1 MISGS
6 ANLKTLLYNSTNIK
20 IGSGCYIEY
29 NMNTMLDGVSATNNI
44 ADSVYTSQ
52 ILKRVTIG
60 PLALTTPG
68 WPATRP
74 NPYKKLFPVDSII
87 KPFRPLK
94 SGIKYLILEKP
105 VVNGGP
111 TEIQKNTFSNYR
123 SVSYPESQ
131 PRIYYPGE
139 STYYKYWVTPQ
150 NTGVNIT
157 INYLTNAT
165 QYALSN
171 KIVLKF
177 ESTHSL
183 PATYTIKIIKSDNT
197 EQTIANALTTPSN
210 GLVELYYNGTSWS
223 ASTPSEP
230 QSFSNPVT
238 IKSITVTTPS
248 AGSEKIIG
256 VTEVSARWIKDISA
270 DVVSFEI
277 SKESSSSS
285 EDLLPVG
292 KITAN
297 SVNLNLA
304 KYNQSTMQYLSY
316 NRGIALNLS
325 LNYMDKNA
333 KITPFFKI
341 YHSDGLITEGENKYD
356 KIIQGHF
363 YINEFSISNHGEVS
377 LTALDSAKYLMEVVC
392 PDILCESYP
401 VTAIIRRLLD
411 SVGYTNYKFNL
422 SAGTDSSI
430 PLINYFWTDGSKTV
444 WEYLQE
450 LCRDIQMNAV
460 IDENDV
466 LQFYSRNYMY
476 SRTTK
481 DWSFYQEKE
490 VNVLP
495 NIVEFS
501 KKEMPSANQVKV
513 RWSTPTTSEYLQS
526 SDPLWQSSQSF
537 IIAGGLTESLNASG
551 NTNIAI
557 DLSGP
562 SVYNK
567 LISGFNFE
575 GYFLVDSE
583 IIEYDAMGYQ
593 YIPAETTNTT
603 VTDAINGTVL
613 NNGENPINI
622 WIESASDLS
631 KYTALSKPP
640 AGTTLQI
647 NIKPNGRYRI
657 KTRGAL
663 GTTAAAH
670 NYSGAPSSQYA
681 WTGVLVG

>member
-44 ADSVYTSQ
+44 ADSVYTEQ
-52 ILKRVTIG
+52 ILKRETIG
-60 PLALTTPG
+60 PLSLTSPG

-94 SGIKYLILEKP
+94 SGIKYFILEKP

-123 SVSYPESQ
+123 SVSYPETQ

-157 INYLTNAT
+157 INYLTNLT
-165 QYALSN
+165 QYALTN

-183 PATYTIKIIKSDNT
+183 PSTYTIKIVKSNNT
-197 EQTIANALTTPSN
+197 EETIANALTTPTN
-210 GLVELYYNGTSWS
+210 GLVELYYDGTSWS
-223 ASTPSEP
+223 TSE
-230 QSFSNPVT
+230 SNLFATPVT
-238 IKSITVTTPS
+238 IKSIIVTTPS
-248 AGSEKIIG
+248 AGTDKIIG
-256 VTEVSARWIKDISA
+256 VTEVSARWIKDIST
-270 DVVSFEI
+270 DLVSFEI

-292 KITAN
+292 KVTAN
-297 SVNLNLA
+297 SINLELN
-304 KYNQSTMQYLSY
+304 KYNQTRPDYVSY
-316 NRGIALNLS
+316 NRASS
-325 LNYMDKNA
+325 LDSSLTYMVKNA
-333 KITPFFKI
+333 KLIPFFKI
-341 YHSDGLITEGENKYD
+341 YHENGSITGGSEKYD
-356 KIIQGHF
+356 QINQGDF
-363 YINEFSISNHGEVS
+363 YINEFNISSQGEVS
-377 LTALDSAKYLMEVVC
+377 LTALDSAKYLMEVIC

-422 SAGTDSSI
+422 SSGTDSSI

-450 LCRDIQMNAV
+450 LCRDIQMNAIV
-460 IDENDV
+460 DENDV

-481 DWSFYQEKE
+481 DWNFYQEKE
-490 VNVLP
+490 GSALP
-495 NIVEFS
+495 NIIDFS
-501 KKEMPSANQVKV
+501 KKEMPSANQVKI

-526 SDPLWQSSQSF
+526 SDPLWQSSESF

-551 NTNIAI
+551 NSNIAI

-593 YIPAETTNTT
+593 YIPSETTNTT

-613 NNGENPINI
+613 NNGENPVNI

-640 AGTTLQI
+640 TGTTIQI
-647 NIKPNGRYRI
+647 KIKPNGRYRI

-670 NYSGAPSSQYA
+670 NYSGAPSSSYS

>member
-20 IGSGCYIEY
+20 ISSGCYIEY

-44 ADSVYTSQ
+44 ADTSYTSQ
-52 ILKRVTIG
+52 IVDIIG
-60 PLALTTPG
+60 QPV
-68 WPATRP
+68 WPSSRP

-87 KPFRPLK
+87 KPFRPVS
-94 SGIKYLILEKP
+94 SGIKYFILEKP

-111 TEIQKNTFSNYR
+111 TEIQNNTFSSYR
-123 SVSYPESQ
+123 SVSYPETQ

-165 QYALSN
+165 QYALTN

-183 PATYTIKIIKSDNT
+183 PSTYTVKIVKSNNT
-197 EQTIANALTTPSN
+197 EQTIANALTTPVD

-223 ASTPSEP
+223 TSQLDLFATPIS
-230 QSFSNPVT
+230 
-238 IKSITVTTPS
+238 IKSIIVTTPS
-248 AGSEKIIG
+248 AGSNKIIG
-256 VTEVSARWIKDISA
+256 VTEVSARWIKDISG
-270 DVVSFEI
+270 DVISFEI

-297 SVNLNLA
+297 SINLDLVR
-304 KYNQSTMQYLSY
+304 YNQSNLEYVSY
-316 NRGIALNLS
+316 NRSIALDSS
-325 LNYMDKNA
+325 LNYMVKNA
-333 KITPFFKI
+333 KIIPFFKL
-341 YHSDGLITEGENKYD
+341 YHEDGAITEGSEKYD
-356 KIIQGHF
+356 QINQGDF
-363 YINEFSISNHGEVS
+363 YINEFSISNYGEVS

-422 SAGTDSSI
+422 LPGTDSSI

-450 LCRDIQMNAV
+450 LCRDIQMNAIV
-460 IDENDV
+460 DENDI

-476 SRTTK
+476 SRTAK
-481 DWSFYQEKE
+481 DWNFYKEKE
-490 VNVLP
+490 GSTLP
-495 NIVEFS
+495 NIIEFS
-501 KKEMPSANQVKV
+501 KKEIPSANQVKV

-575 GYFLVDSE
+575 GYF
-583 IIEYDAMGYQ
+583 
-593 YIPAETTNTT
+593 
-603 VTDAINGTVL
+603 
-613 NNGENPINI
+613 
-622 WIESASDLS
+622 
-631 KYTALSKPP
+631 
-640 AGTTLQI
+640 
-647 NIKPNGRYRI
+647 
-657 KTRGAL
+657 
-663 GTTAAAH
+663 
-670 NYSGAPSSQYA
+670 
-681 WTGVLVG
+681 

>member
-20 IGSGCYIEY
+20 IGSGCSIEY

-44 ADSVYTSQ
+44 ADSVYTEQ
-52 ILKRVTIG
+52 ILKRETIG
-60 PLALTTPG
+60 PLSLTSPG

-94 SGIKYLILEKP
+94 SGIKYFILEKP

-123 SVSYPESQ
+123 SVSYPETQ

-157 INYLTNAT
+157 INYLTNLT
-165 QYALSN
+165 QYALTN

-183 PATYTIKIIKSDNT
+183 PSTYTIKIVKSNNT
-197 EQTIANALTTPSN
+197 EETIANALTTPTN
-210 GLVELYYNGTSWS
+210 GLVELYYDGTSWS
-223 ASTPSEP
+223 TSE
-230 QSFSNPVT
+230 SNLFATPVT
-238 IKSITVTTPS
+238 IKSIIVTTPS
-248 AGSEKIIG
+248 AGTDKIIG
-256 VTEVSARWIKDISA
+256 VTEVSARWIKDIST
-270 DVVSFEI
+270 DLVSFEI

-292 KITAN
+292 KVTAN
-297 SVNLNLA
+297 SINLELN
-304 KYNQSTMQYLSY
+304 KYNQTRPDYVSY
-316 NRGIALNLS
+316 NRASS
-325 LNYMDKNA
+325 LDSSLTYMVKNA
-333 KITPFFKI
+333 KLIPFFKI
-341 YHSDGLITEGENKYD
+341 YHENGSITGGSEKYD
-356 KIIQGHF
+356 QINQGDF
-363 YINEFSISNHGEVS
+363 YINEFNISSQGEVS
-377 LTALDSAKYLMEVVC
+377 LTALDSAKYLMEVIC

-422 SAGTDSSI
+422 SSGTDSSI

-450 LCRDIQMNAV
+450 LCRDIQMNAIV
-460 IDENDV
+460 DENDV

-481 DWSFYQEKE
+481 DWNFYQEKE
-490 VNVLP
+490 GSALP
-495 NIVEFS
+495 NIIDFS
-501 KKEMPSANQVKV
+501 KKEMPSANQVKI

-526 SDPLWQSSQSF
+526 SDPLWQSSESF

-551 NTNIAI
+551 NSNIAI

-593 YIPAETTNTT
+593 YIPSETTNTT

-613 NNGENPINI
+613 NNGENPVNI

-640 AGTTLQI
+640 TGTTIQI
-647 NIKPNGRYRI
+647 KIKPNGRYRI

-670 NYSGAPSSQYA
+670 NYSGAPSSSYS

>member
-1 MISGS
+1 MIAGS

-52 ILKRVTIG
+52 ILRRVTSG
-60 PLALTTPG
+60 PTTITEPG
-68 WPATRP
+68 WPSTRP

-87 KPFRPLK
+87 KPFRPVN
-94 SGIKYLILEKP
+94 SGIKYFILEKP
-105 VVNGGP
+105 VSSGGP

-157 INYLTNAT
+157 INYLTNLT
-165 QYALSN
+165 QYALTN

-177 ESTHSL
+177 ESTHSI
-183 PATYTIKIIKSDNT
+183 PSTYTIKIVKSNNT
-197 EQTIANALTTPSN
+197 EETIANALTTPTN

-223 ASTPSEP
+223 TVE
-230 QSFSNPVT
+230 SNLFATPVT
-238 IKSITVTTPS
+238 IKSIIVTTPS
-248 AGSEKIIG
+248 AGTDRIIG
-256 VTEVSARWIKDISA
+256 VTEVSARWIKDIST

-292 KITAN
+292 KVTAN
-297 SVNLNLA
+297 SINLELNR
-304 KYNQSTMQYLSY
+304 YNTSTLEYVSY
-316 NRGIALNLS
+316 SRTSS
-325 LNYMDKNA
+325 LNPSLTYMVKNA
-333 KITPFFKI
+333 KLIPFFKI
-341 YHSDGLITEGENKYD
+341 YHENGSVVDGLEKYD
-356 KIIQGHF
+356 QINQGDF
-363 YINEFSISNHGEVS
+363 YINEFNISSQGEVS
-377 LTALDSAKYLMEVVC
+377 LTALDSAKYLMEVIC

-422 SAGTDSSI
+422 SSGTDSSI

-450 LCRDIQMNAV
+450 LCRDIQMNAIV
-460 IDENDV
+460 DENDV

-481 DWSFYQEKE
+481 DWNFYQEKE
-490 VNVLP
+490 GSALP
-495 NIVEFS
+495 NIIDFS
-501 KKEMPSANQVKV
+501 KKEMPSANQVKI

-526 SDPLWQSSQSF
+526 SDPLWQSSESF

-551 NTNIAI
+551 NSNIAI

-593 YIPAETTNTT
+593 YIPSETTNTT

-613 NNGENPINI
+613 NNGTNPVNI

-640 AGTTLQI
+640 TGTTIQI
-647 NIKPNGRYRI
+647 KIKPNGRYRI

-670 NYSGAPSSQYA
+670 NYSGAPSSSYS

>member
-1 MISGS
+1 MINASD
-6 ANLKTLLYNSTNIK
+6 NLKDILYQGVDIK
-20 IGSGCYIEY
+20 IASGCYIEY

-52 ILKRVTIG
+52 ILKRITIG
-60 PLALTTPG
+60 PLSLTSPG

-87 KPFRPLK
+87 KPFRPIN

-111 TEIQKNTFSNYR
+111 TEIQKNTFSSYR
-123 SVSYPESQ
+123 SVAYPEAQ

-139 STYYKYWVTPQ
+139 NTYYKYWVTPQ

-157 INYLTNAT
+157 INYLTNLT
-165 QYALSN
+165 QYALTN

-183 PATYTIKIIKSDNT
+183 PSTYTIKIVKSNNT
-197 EQTIANALTTPSN
+197 EETIANALVTPVN
-210 GLVELYYNGTSWS
+210 GLVEMYYNGTSWS
-223 ASTPSEP
+223 SSAPTEP
-230 QSFSNPVT
+230 QVFASPIA

-248 AGSEKIIG
+248 AGADRIIG
-256 VTEVSARWIKDISA
+256 VTEVSARWIKDISS
-270 DVVSFEI
+270 DIVNFEI

-297 SVNLNLA
+297 SLSLNLT
-304 KYNQSTMQYLSY
+304 KYDQSTIQYVSY
-316 NRGIALNLS
+316 NRSIALNSS
-325 LNYMDKNA
+325 LTYMVKNA
-333 KITPFFKI
+333 KVIPFFKI
-341 YHSDGLITEGENKYD
+341 FHENGLITEGLNQYD
-356 KIIQGHF
+356 KFIQGSF
-363 YINEFSISNHGEVS
+363 YINSWDISTHGEVS
-377 LTALDSAKYLMEVVC
+377 LNALDSAKYLMEVVC

-401 VTAIIRRLLD
+401 VTAILRRLLD

-422 SAGTDSSI
+422 SPGTDSSV
-430 PLINYFWTDGSKTV
+430 PLINYFWTDGTKTV
-444 WEYLQE
+444 WEYIQE

-460 IDENDV
+460 IDENDI
-466 LQFYSRNYMY
+466 LQFYSRNYIY
-476 SRTTK
+476 STSRATN
-481 DWSFYQEKE
+481 WNFYQEK
-490 VNVLP
+490 NGDSLS
-495 NIVEFS
+495 NIVDFS
-501 KKEMPSANQVKV
+501 QKEIPSANQVKV

-526 SDPLWQSSQSF
+526 ADPLWESNQTF
-537 IIAGGLTESLNASG
+537 LVAGGLMEPLNASG
-551 NTNIAI
+551 NTNIAL
-557 DLSGP
+557 DLSGT
-562 SVYNK
+562 SRYSR
-567 LISGFNFE
+567 IQSAFNFE

-593 YIPAETTNTT
+593 YIPAETTNTL
-603 VTDAINGTVL
+603 VTDEINGTVL
-613 NNGENPINI
+613 NNGVNPINI
-622 WIESASDLS
+622 WIESAADLS

-640 AGTTLQI
+640 IGTTLQI

-663 GTTAAAH
+663 GTTATGH
-670 NYSGAPSSQYA
+670 NASGVPTSQYY
-681 WTGVLVG
+681 WTGHLV

>member
-1 MISGS
+1 MIAGS

-29 NMNTMLDGVSATNNI
+29 NMNTMLDGVSASNNI
-44 ADSVYTSQ
+44 ADTSYTSQ
-52 ILKRVTIG
+52 IVDAIG
-60 PLALTTPG
+60 QSA
-68 WPATRP
+68 WPSSRP

-87 KPFRPLK
+87 KPFRPVA
-94 SGIKYLILEKP
+94 SGIKYFILEKP
-105 VVNGGP
+105 VANGGP

-123 SVSYPESQ
+123 SVSYPENQ

-139 STYYKYWVTPQ
+139 STYYKYWVTPKD
-150 NTGVNIT
+150 TGVNIT
-157 INYLTNAT
+157 INYLTNLT
-165 QYALSN
+165 QYALTN

-183 PATYTIKIIKSDNT
+183 PSTYTIKIVKSNNT
-197 EQTIANALTTPSN
+197 EETIANALTTPTN

-223 ASTPSEP
+223 TVE
-230 QSFSNPVT
+230 SNLFATPVT
-238 IKSITVTTPS
+238 IKSIIVTTPS
-248 AGSEKIIG
+248 AGSNRIIG
-256 VTEVSARWIKDISA
+256 VTEVSARWIKDIST

-292 KITAN
+292 KVTAN
-297 SVNLNLA
+297 SINLELN
-304 KYNQSTMQYLSY
+304 KYNQTRLDYVSY
-316 NRGIALNLS
+316 NRASS
-325 LNYMDKNA
+325 LDSSLTYMVKNA
-333 KITPFFKI
+333 KLIPFFKI
-341 YHSDGLITEGENKYD
+341 YHENGSITGGSEKYD
-356 KIIQGHF
+356 QINQGDF
-363 YINEFSISNHGEVS
+363 YINEFNISSQGEVS
-377 LTALDSAKYLMEVVC
+377 LTALDSAKYLMEVIC

-422 SAGTDSSI
+422 STGADSSV

-444 WEYLQE
+444 WEYIQE
-450 LCRDIQMNAV
+450 LCRDIQMNAIV
-460 IDENDV
+460 DENDV

-481 DWSFYQEKE
+481 DWNFYQEKE
-490 VNVLP
+490 GSALP
-495 NIVEFS
+495 NIIDFY
-501 KKEMPSANQVKV
+501 KKEMPSANQVKI

-526 SDPLWQSSQSF
+526 SDPLWQSSESF

-551 NTNIAI
+551 NSNIAI

-593 YIPAETTNTT
+593 YIPSETTNTT

-613 NNGENPINI
+613 NNGTNPVNI
-622 WIESASDLS
+622 WVESASDLS

-640 AGTTLQI
+640 TGTTIQI

-670 NYSGAPSSQYA
+670 NYSGAPSSSYS

>member
-1 MISGS
+1 MIAGS

-52 ILKRVTIG
+52 ILRRVTSG
-60 PLALTTPG
+60 PTTITEPG
-68 WPATRP
+68 WPSTRP

-87 KPFRPLK
+87 KPFRPVN
-94 SGIKYLILEKP
+94 SGIKYFILEKP
-105 VVNGGP
+105 VSSGGP

-157 INYLTNAT
+157 INYLTNLT
-165 QYALSN
+165 QYALTN

-177 ESTHSL
+177 ESTHSI
-183 PATYTIKIIKSDNT
+183 PSTYTIKIVKSNNT
-197 EQTIANALTTPSN
+197 EETIANALTTPTN

-223 ASTPSEP
+223 TSE
-230 QSFSNPVT
+230 SVLFATPVT
-238 IKSITVTTPS
+238 IKSIIVTTPS
-248 AGSEKIIG
+248 AGSNRIIG
-256 VTEVSARWIKDISA
+256 VTEVSARWIKDIST

-292 KITAN
+292 KVTAN
-297 SVNLNLA
+297 SINLELN
-304 KYNQSTMQYLSY
+304 KYNQTRLDYVSY
-316 NRGIALNLS
+316 NRASS
-325 LNYMDKNA
+325 LDSSLTYMVKNA
-333 KITPFFKI
+333 KLIPFFKI
-341 YHSDGLITEGENKYD
+341 YHENGSITGGSEKYD
-356 KIIQGHF
+356 QINQGDF
-363 YINEFSISNHGEVS
+363 YINEFNISSQGEVS
-377 LTALDSAKYLMEVVC
+377 LTALDSAKYLMEVIC

-422 SAGTDSSI
+422 SAGADSSV

-444 WEYLQE
+444 WEYIQE
-450 LCRDIQMNAV
+450 LCRDIQMNAIV
-460 IDENDV
+460 DENDV

-481 DWSFYQEKE
+481 DWNFYQEKE
-490 VNVLP
+490 GSALP
-495 NIVEFS
+495 NIIDFS
-501 KKEMPSANQVKV
+501 KKEMPSANQVKI

-526 SDPLWQSSQSF
+526 SDPLWQSSESF

-551 NTNIAI
+551 NSNIAI

-593 YIPAETTNTT
+593 YIPSETTNTT

-613 NNGENPINI
+613 NNGTNPVNI

-640 AGTTLQI
+640 TGTTIQI

-670 NYSGAPSSQYA
+670 NYSGAPSSSYS

>member
-1 MISGS
+1 MIAGS

-29 NMNTMLDGVSATNNI
+29 NMNTMLDGVSASNNI
-44 ADSVYTSQ
+44 ADTSYTSQ
-52 ILKRVTIG
+52 IVDAIG
-60 PLALTTPG
+60 QST
-68 WPATRP
+68 WPSSRP

-87 KPFRPLK
+87 KPFRPVA
-94 SGIKYLILEKP
+94 SGIKYFILEKP
-105 VVNGGP
+105 VANGGP

-123 SVSYPESQ
+123 SVSYPENQ

-139 STYYKYWVTPQ
+139 STYYKYWVTPKD
-150 NTGVNIT
+150 TGANIT
-157 INYLTNAT
+157 INYLTNLT
-165 QYALSN
+165 QYAITN

-183 PATYTIKIIKSDNT
+183 PSTYTIKIVKSNNT
-197 EQTIANALTTPSN
+197 EETVANALTTPAN
-210 GLVELYYNGTSWS
+210 GLVELYYNGSLWS
-223 ASTPSEP
+223 AVAPSEP
-230 QSFSNPVT
+230 QSFADPIT

-248 AGSEKIIG
+248 AGSGKIIG
-256 VTEVSARWIKDISA
+256 VTEVSARWIKDISP

-285 EDLLPVG
+285 EELLPVG

-297 SVNLNLA
+297 SINLNLA
-304 KYNQSTMQYLSY
+304 KYDQSTLQYIPY
-316 NRGIALNLS
+316 NRSIAINSS
-325 LNYMDKNA
+325 LVYMDKNT
-333 KITPFFKI
+333 KIIPFFKI
-341 YHSDGLITEGENKYD
+341 YHSNGLITEGEDKYD
-356 KIIQGHF
+356 KIIQGQF
-363 YINEFSISNHGEVS
+363 YINEFSISNQGEVS
-377 LTALDSAKYLMEVVC
+377 LTALDSAKYLMEVIC

-422 SAGTDSSI
+422 SAGSDSSV

-450 LCRDIQMNAV
+450 LCRDTQMNAI
-460 IDENDV
+460 IDENNV

-481 DWSFYQEKE
+481 DWNFYQEA
-490 VNVLP
+490 VGSYLP
-495 NIVEFS
+495 NIIDFS
-501 KKEMPSANQVKV
+501 KKEMPSANQVKI

-526 SDPLWQSSQSF
+526 SDPLWQSSESF
-537 IIAGGLTESLNASG
+537 IIAGGLTESLAVSG
-551 NTNIAI
+551 NSNIAI

-593 YIPAETTNTT
+593 YIPSETTNTT

-613 NNGENPINI
+613 NNGTNPINI
-622 WIESASDLS
+622 WIQSASDLS

-640 AGTTLQI
+640 IGTTLQI

-663 GTTAAAH
+663 GTTASTH
-670 NYSGAPSSQYA
+670 NYSGAPSSNYS
-681 WTGVLVG
+681 WTGLLIG

>member
-44 ADSVYTSQ
+44 SDTTYTSQ
-52 ILKRVTIG
+52 ITDAIG
-60 PLALTTPG
+60 QLV
-68 WPATRP
+68 WPSSRP

-94 SGIKYLILEKP
+94 SGIKYFILERP

-123 SVSYPESQ
+123 SVSYPEAQ

-197 EQTIANALTTPSN
+197 EQTIANALTTPVD

-223 ASTPSEP
+223 TVQSDLFATPIS
-230 QSFSNPVT
+230 

-248 AGSEKIIG
+248 AGAKRIIG
-256 VTEVSARWIKDISA
+256 VTEVSARWIKDISG
-270 DVVSFEI
+270 DVISFEI

-297 SVNLNLA
+297 SINLNLA
-304 KYNQSTMQYLSY
+304 RYNKNSLEYVSY
-316 NRGIALNLS
+316 NRASILNSS
-325 LNYMDKNA
+325 LTYMVKNA
-333 KITPFFKI
+333 KITTFFKV
-341 YHSDGLITEGENKYD
+341 YHANGLITEGSEKYD
-356 KIIQGHF
+356 QINQGDF
-363 YINEFSISNHGEVS
+363 YINEFNISNHGEVS

-401 VTAIIRRLLD
+401 ATAIIRRLLD

-422 SAGTDSSI
+422 SAGADSSI

-450 LCRDIQMNAV
+450 LCRDIQMNAIV
-460 IDENDV
+460 DEDDV

-481 DWSFYQEKE
+481 DWNFYQEKE

-501 KKEMPSANQVKV
+501 KKEIPSANQVKV

-526 SDPLWQSSQSF
+526 SDALWQSSQSF

-583 IIEYDAMGYQ
+583 IIEYNAMGYQ

-613 NNGENPINI
+613 NNGTNPINI

-640 AGTTLQI
+640 VGTTLQI

-663 GTTAAAH
+663 GTTAATH

>member
-44 ADSVYTSQ
+44 SDTTYTSQ
-52 ILKRVTIG
+52 ITDAIG
-60 PLALTTPG
+60 QLV
-68 WPATRP
+68 WPSSRP

-94 SGIKYLILEKP
+94 SGIKYFILERP

-123 SVSYPESQ
+123 SVSYPEAQ

-197 EQTIANALTTPSN
+197 EQTIANALTTPVD
-210 GLVELYYNGTSWS
+210 GLVKLYYNGTSWS
-223 ASTPSEP
+223 TVQSDLFATPIS
-230 QSFSNPVT
+230 

-248 AGSEKIIG
+248 AGAKRIIG
-256 VTEVSARWIKDISA
+256 VTEVSARWIKDISG
-270 DVVSFEI
+270 DVISFEI

-297 SVNLNLA
+297 SINLELA
-304 KYNQSTMQYLSY
+304 KYNKNLLEYVSY
-316 NRGIALNLS
+316 NRSAS
-325 LNYMDKNA
+325 LNSSLTYMVKNA
-333 KITPFFKI
+333 KITTFFKV
-341 YHSDGLITEGENKYD
+341 YHEDGLITEGSEKYD
-356 KIIQGHF
+356 QINQGDF
-363 YINEFSISNHGEVS
+363 YINEFNISNHGEVS

-422 SAGTDSSI
+422 LSGADSSI

-450 LCRDIQMNAV
+450 LCRDIQMNAIV
-460 IDENDV
+460 DEDDV

-481 DWSFYQEKE
+481 DWNFYQEKE

-495 NIVEFS
+495 NIIEFS

-537 IIAGGLTESLNASG
+537 IIAGGLTESLGVSG

-613 NNGENPINI
+613 NNGTNPINI

-640 AGTTLQI
+640 VGTTLQI

-681 WTGVLVG
+681 WTGVLLK

>member
-20 IGSGCYIEY
+20 ISSGCYIEY

-68 WPATRP
+68 WTATRP

-105 VVNGGP
+105 VINGGP
-111 TEIQKNTFSNYR
+111 SEIQKNTFSNYR
-123 SVSYPESQ
+123 SVSYPEAQ

-157 INYLTNAT
+157 INYLTNST

-183 PATYTIKIIKSDNT
+183 PATYTIKIVKSDNT
-197 EQTIANALTTPSN
+197 EQTIANALTTPVD

-223 ASTPSEP
+223 TAQSDLFATPIS
-230 QSFSNPVT
+230 

-256 VTEVSARWIKDISA
+256 VTEVSARWIKDIST

-297 SVNLNLA
+297 SINLELA
-304 KYNQSTMQYLSY
+304 KYNKNLLEYVSY
-316 NRGIALNLS
+316 NRSAS
-325 LNYMDKNA
+325 LNSSLTYMVKNA
-333 KITPFFKI
+333 KITTFFKV
-341 YHSDGLITEGENKYD
+341 YHENGLITEGSEKYD
-356 KIIQGHF
+356 QINQGDF
-363 YINEFSISNHGEVS
+363 YINEFNISNHGEVS

-401 VTAIIRRLLD
+401 ATAIIRRLLD

-422 SAGTDSSI
+422 SAGTDSSV

-450 LCRDIQMNAV
+450 LCRDIQMNAIV
-460 IDENDV
+460 DEDDV

-481 DWSFYQEKE
+481 DWNFYQEKE

-501 KKEMPSANQVKV
+501 KKEMPSANQVKI

-583 IIEYDAMGYQ
+583 IIEYNAMGYQ

-613 NNGENPINI
+613 NDGKNPINI

-640 AGTTLQI
+640 DGTTLQI

-663 GTTAAAH
+663 GTTAATH
-670 NYSGAPSSQYA
+670 NYSGAPSSDYP
-681 WTGVLVG
+681 WTGVLIG

>member
-1 MISGS
+1 MIAGS

-29 NMNTMLDGVSATNNI
+29 NMNTMLDGVSASNNI
-44 ADSVYTSQ
+44 ADTSYTSQ
-52 ILKRVTIG
+52 IVDAIG
-60 PLALTTPG
+60 QST
-68 WPATRP
+68 WPSSRP

-87 KPFRPLK
+87 KPFRPTV
-94 SGIKYLILEKP
+94 SGIKYFILEKP
-105 VVNGGP
+105 VANGGP

-123 SVSYPESQ
+123 SVSYPENQ

-139 STYYKYWVTPQ
+139 STYYKYWVTPKD
-150 NTGVNIT
+150 TGVNIT
-157 INYLTNAT
+157 INYLTNLT
-165 QYALSN
+165 QYALTN

-183 PATYTIKIIKSDNT
+183 PSTYTIKIVKSNNT
-197 EQTIANALTTPSN
+197 EEAIANALTTPTN

-223 ASTPSEP
+223 TSE
-230 QSFSNPVT
+230 SDLFATPVT
-238 IKSITVTTPS
+238 IKSIIVTTPS
-248 AGSEKIIG
+248 AGSNRIIG
-256 VTEVSARWIKDISA
+256 VTEVSARWIKDIST

-292 KITAN
+292 KVTAN
-297 SVNLNLA
+297 SINLELN
-304 KYNQSTMQYLSY
+304 KYNQTRLDYVSY
-316 NRGIALNLS
+316 NRASS
-325 LNYMDKNA
+325 LDSSLTYMVKNA
-333 KITPFFKI
+333 KLIPFFKI
-341 YHSDGLITEGENKYD
+341 YHENGSITEGLEKYD
-356 KIIQGHF
+356 QINQGDF
-363 YINEFSISNHGEVS
+363 YINEFNISSQGEVS
-377 LTALDSAKYLMEVVC
+377 LTALDSAKYLMEVIC

-422 SAGTDSSI
+422 SAGADSSV

-444 WEYLQE
+444 WEYIQE
-450 LCRDIQMNAV
+450 LCRDIQMNAIV
-460 IDENDV
+460 DENDV

-481 DWSFYQEKE
+481 DWNFYQEKE
-490 VNVLP
+490 GSALP
-495 NIVEFS
+495 NIIDFY
-501 KKEMPSANQVKV
+501 KKEMPSANQVKI

-526 SDPLWQSSQSF
+526 SDPLWQSSESF
-537 IIAGGLTESLNASG
+537 IIAGGLTESLGVSG
-551 NTNIAI
+551 NSNIAI

-567 LISGFNFE
+567 LISGFNFD

-593 YIPAETTNTT
+593 YIPAQTTNTT

-613 NNGENPINI
+613 NNGTNPVNI

-640 AGTTLQI
+640 TGTTLQI

>member
-1 MISGS
+1 MIAGS

-44 ADSVYTSQ
+44 ADTSYTSQ
-52 ILKRVTIG
+52 IVDAIG
-60 PLALTTPG
+60 QST
-68 WPATRP
+68 WPSSRP

-87 KPFRPLK
+87 KPFRPTV
-94 SGIKYLILEKP
+94 SGIKYFILEKP
-105 VVNGGP
+105 VANGGP

-123 SVSYPESQ
+123 SVSYPENQ

-139 STYYKYWVTPQ
+139 STYYKYWVTPKD
-150 NTGVNIT
+150 TGVNIT
-157 INYLTNAT
+157 INYLTNLT
-165 QYALSN
+165 QYALTN

-183 PATYTIKIIKSDNT
+183 PSTYTIKIVKSNNT
-197 EQTIANALTTPSN
+197 EETIANALTTPTN

-223 ASTPSEP
+223 TVE
-230 QSFSNPVT
+230 SNLFATPVT
-238 IKSITVTTPS
+238 IKSIIVTTPS
-248 AGSEKIIG
+248 AGSNRIIG
-256 VTEVSARWIKDISA
+256 VTEVSARWIKDIST
-270 DVVSFEI
+270 DLVSFEI

-292 KITAN
+292 KVTAN
-297 SVNLNLA
+297 SINLELNR
-304 KYNQSTMQYLSY
+304 YNTNTLQYVSY
-316 NRGIALNLS
+316 SRTSS
-325 LNYMDKNA
+325 LNSSFIYMVKNA
-333 KITPFFKI
+333 KLIPFFKI
-341 YHSDGLITEGENKYD
+341 YHENGLVVDGSEKYD
-356 KIIQGHF
+356 QINQGDF
-363 YINEFSISNHGEVS
+363 YINEFNISNQGEVS
-377 LTALDSAKYLMEVVC
+377 LTALDSAKYLMEVIC

-422 SAGTDSSI
+422 STGADSSV
-430 PLINYFWTDGSKTV
+430 PLINYFWTDGSRTV

-450 LCRDIQMNAV
+450 LCRDIQMNAIV
-460 IDENDV
+460 DENDV

-481 DWSFYQEKE
+481 DWNFYQEKE
-490 VNVLP
+490 GSALP
-495 NIVEFS
+495 NIIDFS
-501 KKEMPSANQVKV
+501 KKEMPSANQVKI

-526 SDPLWQSSQSF
+526 SDPLWQSSESF

-551 NTNIAI
+551 NSNIAI

-567 LISGFNFE
+567 LISGFNFD

-593 YIPAETTNTT
+593 YVPSETTNTT

-613 NNGENPINI
+613 NNGTNPVNI

-640 AGTTLQI
+640 TGTTIQI

>member
-1 MISGS
+1 MIAGS

-20 IGSGCYIEY
+20 INSGCYIEY
-29 NMNTMLDGVSATNNI
+29 NMNTMLDGVSASNNI
-44 ADSVYTSQ
+44 SDSVYTSQ

-60 PLALTTPG
+60 PSSLTEPG
-68 WPATRP
+68 WTANRP

-87 KPFRPLK
+87 KPFRPVN
-94 SGIKYLILEKP
+94 SGIKYFILEKP
-105 VVNGGP
+105 VINGGP

-139 STYYKYWVTPQ
+139 SAYYKYWVTPQ

-157 INYLTNAT
+157 INYLTNIT
-165 QYALSN
+165 QYALTN

-183 PATYTIKIIKSDNT
+183 PSTYTVKIVKSNNT
-197 EQTIANALTTPSN
+197 EETIATALTTPAN
-210 GLVELYYNGTSWS
+210 GLVELYYNTGTWS
-223 ASTPSEP
+223 ATVPSEP
-230 QSFSNPVT
+230 QYFADPIA

-248 AGSEKIIG
+248 AGSGKIIG
-256 VTEVSARWIKDISA
+256 VTEVSARWIKDISS

-285 EDLLPVG
+285 EELLPVG

-297 SVNLNLA
+297 SINLNLA
-304 KYNQSTMQYLSY
+304 KYDQGTLQYIPY
-316 NRGIALNLS
+316 NRSVALNSS
-325 LNYMDKNA
+325 LIYMDKNA
-333 KITPFFKI
+333 KIIPFFKI
-341 YHSDGLITEGENKYD
+341 YHSNGLITEGQDKYD
-356 KIIQGHF
+356 KVIQGQF
-363 YINEFSISNHGEVS
+363 YINEFNISNYGEVS
-377 LTALDSAKYLMEVVC
+377 LTALDSAKYLMEVIC

-422 SAGTDSSI
+422 SAGSDSSV

-450 LCRDIQMNAV
+450 LCRDIQMNAI
-460 IDENDV
+460 IDENNV

-481 DWSFYQEKE
+481 EWNFYQEAAGSA
-490 VNVLP
+490 LP
-495 NIVEFS
+495 NIIDFS
-501 KKEMPSANQVKV
+501 KKEIPSANQVKV

-526 SDPLWQSSQSF
+526 SDSLWQSSESF

-551 NTNIAI
+551 NSNIAI

-593 YIPAETTNTT
+593 YIPSETTNTT

-613 NNGENPINI
+613 NNGTNPVNI
-622 WIESASDLS
+622 WIQSESDLS

-640 AGTTLQI
+640 IGTTLQI

-670 NYSGAPSSQYA
+670 NYSGAPSSSYS
-681 WTGVLVG
+681 WTGVLIG

>member
-1 MISGS
+1 MIAGS

-29 NMNTMLDGVSATNNI
+29 NMNTMLDGVSASNNI
-44 ADSVYTSQ
+44 ADTSYTSQ
-52 ILKRVTIG
+52 IVDAIG
-60 PLALTTPG
+60 QSA
-68 WPATRP
+68 WPSSRP

-87 KPFRPLK
+87 KPFRPVA
-94 SGIKYLILEKP
+94 SGIKYFILEKP
-105 VVNGGP
+105 VANGGP

-123 SVSYPESQ
+123 SVAYPENQ

-139 STYYKYWVTPQ
+139 STYYKYWVTPKD
-150 NTGVNIT
+150 TGVNIT
-157 INYLTNAT
+157 INYLTNLT
-165 QYALSN
+165 QYALTN

-183 PATYTIKIIKSDNT
+183 PSTYTIKIVKSNNT
-197 EQTIANALTTPSN
+197 EETIANALTTPTN

-223 ASTPSEP
+223 TSE
-230 QSFSNPVT
+230 SVLFATPVT
-238 IKSITVTTPS
+238 IKSIIVTTPS
-248 AGSEKIIG
+248 AGSNRIIG
-256 VTEVSARWIKDISA
+256 VTEVSARWIKDIST

-292 KITAN
+292 KVTAN
-297 SVNLNLA
+297 SINLELN
-304 KYNQSTMQYLSY
+304 KYNQTRLDYVSY
-316 NRGIALNLS
+316 NRASS
-325 LNYMDKNA
+325 LDSSLTYMVKNA
-333 KITPFFKI
+333 KLIPFFKI
-341 YHSDGLITEGENKYD
+341 YHENGSVTEGSEKYD
-356 KIIQGHF
+356 QINQGDF
-363 YINEFSISNHGEVS
+363 YINEFNISSQGEVS
-377 LTALDSAKYLMEVVC
+377 LTALDSAKYLMEVIC

-422 SAGTDSSI
+422 STGADSSV

-444 WEYLQE
+444 WEYIQE
-450 LCRDIQMNAV
+450 LCRDIQMNAIV
-460 IDENDV
+460 DENDV

-481 DWSFYQEKE
+481 DWNFYQEKE
-490 VNVLP
+490 GSALP
-495 NIVEFS
+495 NIIDFY
-501 KKEMPSANQVKV
+501 KKEMPSANQVKI

-526 SDPLWQSSQSF
+526 SDPLWQSSESF

-551 NTNIAI
+551 NSNIAI

-593 YIPAETTNTT
+593 YIPSETTNTT

-613 NNGENPINI
+613 NNGTNPVNI
-622 WIESASDLS
+622 WVESASDLS

-640 AGTTLQI
+640 TGTTIQI

-670 NYSGAPSSQYA
+670 NYSGAPSSSYS

>member
-1 MISGS
+1 MIAGS
-6 ANLKTLLYNSTNIK
+6 ENLKTLLYNSTNIK
-20 IGSGCYIEY
+20 ISSGCYIEY
-29 NMNTMLDGVSATNNI
+29 NMNTMLDGVSASNNI
-44 ADSVYTSQ
+44 SDSVYTNQ
-52 ILKRVTIG
+52 IVDLINQ
-60 PLALTTPG
+60 PS
-68 WPATRP
+68 WPAGRP

-87 KPFRPLK
+87 KPFRPVS
-94 SGIKYLILEKP
+94 SGIKYFILEKP

-111 TEIQKNTFSNYR
+111 TEIQKNTFSSYR

-139 STYYKYWVTPQ
+139 STYYKYWVSPQ

-157 INYLTNAT
+157 INYLTNIT
-165 QYALSN
+165 QYALTN

-183 PATYTIKIIKSDNT
+183 PSTYTIKIVKSSNA
-197 EQTIANALTTPSN
+197 EETIANALTTPAN

-223 ASTPSEP
+223 ATAPTEP
-230 QSFSNPVT
+230 QYFADPIN

-248 AGSEKIIG
+248 AGTGKIIG
-256 VTEVSARWIKDISA
+256 VTEVSARWIKDISS

-285 EDLLPVG
+285 EELLPIG

-297 SVNLNLA
+297 SINLNLA
-304 KYNQSTMQYLSY
+304 KYNQTTLQYVPY
-316 NRGIALNLS
+316 NRGIVLNSS
-325 LNYMDKNA
+325 LVYMDKNT
-333 KITPFFKI
+333 KIIPFFKI
-341 YHSDGLITEGENKYD
+341 YHSNGSITEGEDKYD
-356 KIIQGHF
+356 KVIQGQF
-363 YINEFSISNHGEVS
+363 YINEFSISNHGEVA
-377 LTALDSAKYLMEVVC
+377 LTALDSAKYLMEVIC

-422 SAGTDSSI
+422 SAGSDSSV

-450 LCRDIQMNAV
+450 LCRDIQMNAI
-460 IDENDV
+460 IDENNV

-481 DWSFYQEKE
+481 EWNFYQEA
-490 VNVLP
+490 VGSALP
-495 NIVEFS
+495 NIIDFS
-501 KKEMPSANQVKV
+501 KKEMPSANQVKI

-537 IIAGGLTESLNASG
+537 IIAGGLTESLGVSG
-551 NTNIAI
+551 NSNIAI

-593 YIPAETTNTT
+593 YIPSETTNTT

-613 NNGENPINI
+613 NNGTNPVNI
-622 WIESASDLS
+622 WIQSASDLS

-640 AGTTLQI
+640 VGTTLQI

-663 GTTAAAH
+663 GTTASTH
-670 NYSGAPSSQYA
+670 NYSGAPSSNYS
-681 WTGVLVG
+681 WTGLLIG

>member
-105 VVNGGP
+105 VINGGP

-123 SVSYPESQ
+123 SVSYPEAQ

-157 INYLTNAT
+157 INYLTNST

-183 PATYTIKIIKSDNT
+183 PATYTIKIVKSDNT
-197 EQTIANALTTPSN
+197 EQTIANALTTPID

-223 ASTPSEP
+223 TAQSDLFATPIS
-230 QSFSNPVT
+230 

-256 VTEVSARWIKDISA
+256 VTEVSARWIKDIST

-297 SVNLNLA
+297 SINLELA
-304 KYNQSTMQYLSY
+304 KYNKNLLEYVSY
-316 NRGIALNLS
+316 NRSALLNSS
-325 LNYMDKNA
+325 LTYMVKNA
-333 KITPFFKI
+333 KITPFFKV
-341 YHSDGLITEGENKYD
+341 YHADGLITEGSEKYD
-356 KIIQGHF
+356 QVNQGDF
-363 YINEFSISNHGEVS
+363 YINEFNISNHGEVS

-422 SAGTDSSI
+422 SAGADSSI

-450 LCRDIQMNAV
+450 LCRDIQMNAIV
-460 IDENDV
+460 DEDDV

-481 DWSFYQEKE
+481 DWNFYQEKE

-495 NIVEFS
+495 NIIEFS

-513 RWSTPTTSEYLQS
+513 KWSTPTTSEYLQS

-567 LISGFNFE
+567 LISGFNF
-575 GYFLVDSE
+575 
-583 IIEYDAMGYQ
+583 
-593 YIPAETTNTT
+593 
-603 VTDAINGTVL
+603 
-613 NNGENPINI
+613 
-622 WIESASDLS
+622 
-631 KYTALSKPP
+631 
-640 AGTTLQI
+640 
-647 NIKPNGRYRI
+647 
-657 KTRGAL
+657 
-663 GTTAAAH
+663 
-670 NYSGAPSSQYA
+670 
-681 WTGVLVG
+681 

>member
-1 MISGS
+1 MIAGS

-29 NMNTMLDGVSATNNI
+29 NMNTMLDGVSASNNI
-44 ADSVYTSQ
+44 ADTSYTSQ
-52 ILKRVTIG
+52 IVDAIG
-60 PLALTTPG
+60 QST
-68 WPATRP
+68 WPSSRP

-87 KPFRPLK
+87 KPFRPTV
-94 SGIKYLILEKP
+94 SGIKYFILEKP
-105 VVNGGP
+105 VANGGP

-123 SVSYPESQ
+123 SVSYPENQ

-139 STYYKYWVTPQ
+139 STYYKYWVTPKD
-150 NTGVNIT
+150 TGVNIT
-157 INYLTNAT
+157 INYLTNLT
-165 QYALSN
+165 QYALTN

-183 PATYTIKIIKSDNT
+183 PSTYTIKIVKSNNT
-197 EQTIANALTTPSN
+197 EETIANALTTPTN

-223 ASTPSEP
+223 TVE
-230 QSFSNPVT
+230 SNLFATPVT
-238 IKSITVTTPS
+238 IKSIIVTTPS
-248 AGSEKIIG
+248 AGSNRIIG
-256 VTEVSARWIKDISA
+256 VTEVSARWIKDIST
-270 DVVSFEI
+270 DLVSFEI

-292 KITAN
+292 KVTAN
-297 SVNLNLA
+297 SINLELNR
-304 KYNQSTMQYLSY
+304 YNTSTLEYVSY
-316 NRGIALNLS
+316 SRTSS
-325 LNYMDKNA
+325 LNPSLTYMVKNA
-333 KITPFFKI
+333 KLIPFFKI
-341 YHSDGLITEGENKYD
+341 YHENGSVIDGLEKYD
-356 KIIQGHF
+356 QINQGDF
-363 YINEFSISNHGEVS
+363 YINEFNISNQGEVS
-377 LTALDSAKYLMEVVC
+377 LTALDSAKYLMEVIC

-422 SAGTDSSI
+422 SAGADSSV

-450 LCRDIQMNAV
+450 LCRDIQMNAIV
-460 IDENDV
+460 DENDV

-481 DWSFYQEKE
+481 DWNFYQEKE
-490 VNVLP
+490 GSILP
-495 NIVEFS
+495 NIINFS
-501 KKEMPSANQVKV
+501 KKEMPSANQVKI

-526 SDPLWQSSQSF
+526 SDPLWQSSESF

-551 NTNIAI
+551 NSNIAI

-593 YIPAETTNTT
+593 YVPSETTNTT

-613 NNGENPINI
+613 NNGTNPVNI

-640 AGTTLQI
+640 TGTTIQI

-670 NYSGAPSSQYA
+670 NYSGAPSSSYS

>member
-1 MISGS
+1 MIAGS
-6 ANLKTLLYNSTNIK
+6 ENLKTLLYNSTNIK
-20 IGSGCYIEY
+20 INSGCYIEY
-29 NMNTMLDGVSATNNI
+29 NMNTMLDGVSASNNI
-44 ADSVYTSQ
+44 SDSVYTSQ

-60 PLALTTPG
+60 PSSLTEPG
-68 WPATRP
+68 WTANRP

-87 KPFRPLK
+87 KPFRPVN
-94 SGIKYLILEKP
+94 SGIKYFILEKP
-105 VVNGGP
+105 VINGGP

-157 INYLTNAT
+157 INYLTNLT
-165 QYALSN
+165 QYALTN

-177 ESTHSL
+177 ESTHSI
-183 PATYTIKIIKSDNT
+183 PSTYTIKIVKSNNT
-197 EQTIANALTTPSN
+197 EETIANALTTPTN

-223 ASTPSEP
+223 TVE
-230 QSFSNPVT
+230 SNLFATPVT
-238 IKSITVTTPS
+238 IKSIIVTTPS
-248 AGSEKIIG
+248 AGTDRIIG
-256 VTEVSARWIKDISA
+256 VTEVSARWIKDIST

-292 KITAN
+292 KVTAN
-297 SVNLNLA
+297 SINLELNR
-304 KYNQSTMQYLSY
+304 YNTSTLEYVSY
-316 NRGIALNLS
+316 SRTSS
-325 LNYMDKNA
+325 LNPSLTYMVKNA
-333 KITPFFKI
+333 KLIPFFKI
-341 YHSDGLITEGENKYD
+341 YHENGSVVDGLEKYD
-356 KIIQGHF
+356 QINQGDF
-363 YINEFSISNHGEVS
+363 YINEFNISSQGEVS
-377 LTALDSAKYLMEVVC
+377 LTALDSAKYLMEVIC

-422 SAGTDSSI
+422 SSGTDSSI

-450 LCRDIQMNAV
+450 LCRDIQMNAIV
-460 IDENDV
+460 DENDV

-481 DWSFYQEKE
+481 DWNFYQEKE
-490 VNVLP
+490 GSALP
-495 NIVEFS
+495 NIIDFS
-501 KKEMPSANQVKV
+501 KKEMPSANQVKI

-526 SDPLWQSSQSF
+526 SDPLWQSSESF

-551 NTNIAI
+551 NSNIAI

-593 YIPAETTNTT
+593 YIPSETTNTT

-613 NNGENPINI
+613 NNGENPVNI

-640 AGTTLQI
+640 TGTTIQI

-670 NYSGAPSSQYA
+670 NYSGAPSSSYS

>member
-6 ANLKTLLYNSTNIK
+6 ASLKTLLYNSTNIK

-52 ILKRVTIG
+52 ILRRVTSG
-60 PLALTTPG
+60 PLALTEPG

-74 NPYKKLFPVDSII
+74 NPFKKLFPVDSII
-87 KPFRPLK
+87 KPFRPVN
-94 SGIKYLILEKP
+94 SGIKYFILEKP

-123 SVSYPESQ
+123 SVSYPEAQ

-139 STYYKYWVTPQ
+139 STYYKYWVAPQ

-157 INYLTNAT
+157 INYLTNVT
-165 QYALSN
+165 QYALTN

-183 PATYTIKIIKSDNT
+183 PSTYTIKIVKSNNT
-197 EQTIANALTTPSN
+197 EETIANALTTPVD

-223 ASTPSEP
+223 TSQLDLFATPVS
-230 QSFSNPVT
+230 
-238 IKSITVTTPS
+238 IKSITITTPS
-248 AGSEKIIG
+248 AGSDKIIG
-256 VTEVSARWIKDISA
+256 VTEVSARWIKDISG

-297 SVNLNLA
+297 SINLDLVR
-304 KYNQSTMQYLSY
+304 YNQSNLEYVSY
-316 NRGIALNLS
+316 NRSIALDSS
-325 LNYMDKNA
+325 LNYMVKNA
-333 KITPFFKI
+333 KIIPFFKL
-341 YHSDGLITEGENKYD
+341 YHADGAITEGSEKYD
-356 KIIQGHF
+356 QINQGDF
-363 YINEFSISNHGEVS
+363 YINEFNISNYGEVS

-422 SAGTDSSI
+422 LPGTDSSI

-450 LCRDIQMNAV
+450 LCRDIQMNAIV
-460 IDENDV
+460 DENDI

-476 SRTTK
+476 SRTAK
-481 DWSFYQEKE
+481 DWNFYKEKE
-490 VNVLP
+490 GSDLP
-495 NIVEFS
+495 NIIEFS
-501 KKEMPSANQVKV
+501 KKEIPSANQVKV

-537 IIAGGLTESLNASG
+537 IIAGGLTESLGVSG

-603 VTDAINGTVL
+603 VTDAIKGTVL
-613 NNGENPINI
+613 NNGTNPINI

-640 AGTTLQI
+640 DGTTLQI

-670 NYSGAPSSQYA
+670 NHSGAPSSQYS
-681 WTGVLVG
+681 WTGALVG

>member
-1 MISGS
+1 MIAGS

-29 NMNTMLDGVSATNNI
+29 NMNTMLDGVSASNNI
-44 ADSVYTSQ
+44 ADTSYTSQ
-52 ILKRVTIG
+52 IVDAIG
-60 PLALTTPG
+60 QSA
-68 WPATRP
+68 WPSSRP

-87 KPFRPLK
+87 KPFRPVA
-94 SGIKYLILEKP
+94 SGIKYFILEKP
-105 VVNGGP
+105 VANGGP

-123 SVSYPESQ
+123 SVSYPENQ

-139 STYYKYWVTPQ
+139 STYYKYWVTPKD
-150 NTGVNIT
+150 TGVNIT
-157 INYLTNAT
+157 INYLTNLT
-165 QYALSN
+165 QYALTN

-183 PATYTIKIIKSDNT
+183 PSTYTIKIVKSNNT
-197 EQTIANALTTPSN
+197 EETIANALTTPTN

-223 ASTPSEP
+223 TVE
-230 QSFSNPVT
+230 SNLFATPVT
-238 IKSITVTTPS
+238 IKSIIVTTPS
-248 AGSEKIIG
+248 AGSNRIIG
-256 VTEVSARWIKDISA
+256 VTEVSARWIKDIST

-292 KITAN
+292 KVTAN
-297 SVNLNLA
+297 SINLELN
-304 KYNQSTMQYLSY
+304 KYNQTRLDYVSY
-316 NRGIALNLS
+316 NRASS
-325 LNYMDKNA
+325 LDSSLTYMVKNA
-333 KITPFFKI
+333 KLIPFFKI
-341 YHSDGLITEGENKYD
+341 YHENGSVTEGSEKYD
-356 KIIQGHF
+356 QINQGDF
-363 YINEFSISNHGEVS
+363 YINEFNISSQGEVS
-377 LTALDSAKYLMEVVC
+377 LTALDSAKYLMEVIC

-422 SAGTDSSI
+422 STGADSSV

-444 WEYLQE
+444 WEYIQE
-450 LCRDIQMNAV
+450 LCRDIQMNAIV
-460 IDENDV
+460 DENDV

-481 DWSFYQEKE
+481 DWNFYQEKE
-490 VNVLP
+490 GSALP
-495 NIVEFS
+495 NIIDFY
-501 KKEMPSANQVKV
+501 KKEMPSANQVKI

-526 SDPLWQSSQSF
+526 SDPLWQSSESF

-551 NTNIAI
+551 NSNIAI

-593 YIPAETTNTT
+593 YIPSETTNTT

-613 NNGENPINI
+613 NNGTNPVNI
-622 WIESASDLS
+622 WVESASDLS

-640 AGTTLQI
+640 TGTTIQI

-670 NYSGAPSSQYA
+670 NYSGAPSSSYS

>member
-1 MISGS
+1 MIAGS

-29 NMNTMLDGVSATNNI
+29 NMNTMLDGVSASNNI
-44 ADSVYTSQ
+44 ADTSYTSQ
-52 ILKRVTIG
+52 IVDAIG
-60 PLALTTPG
+60 QSA
-68 WPATRP
+68 WPSSRP

-87 KPFRPLK
+87 KPFRPVA
-94 SGIKYLILEKP
+94 SGIKYFILEKP
-105 VVNGGP
+105 VANGGP

-123 SVSYPESQ
+123 SVSYPENQ

-139 STYYKYWVTPQ
+139 STYYKYWVTPKD
-150 NTGVNIT
+150 TGVNIT
-157 INYLTNAT
+157 INYLTNLT
-165 QYALSN
+165 QYALTN

-183 PATYTIKIIKSDNT
+183 PSTYTIKIVKSNNT
-197 EQTIANALTTPSN
+197 EETIANALTTPTN

-223 ASTPSEP
+223 TVE
-230 QSFSNPVT
+230 SNLFATPVT
-238 IKSITVTTPS
+238 IKSIIVTTPS
-248 AGSEKIIG
+248 AGSNRIIG
-256 VTEVSARWIKDISA
+256 VTEVSARWIKDIST

-292 KITAN
+292 KVTAN
-297 SVNLNLA
+297 SINLELN
-304 KYNQSTMQYLSY
+304 KYNQTRLDYVSY
-316 NRGIALNLS
+316 NRASS
-325 LNYMDKNA
+325 LDSSLTYMVKNA
-333 KITPFFKI
+333 KLIPFFKI
-341 YHSDGLITEGENKYD
+341 YHENGSITGGSEKYD
-356 KIIQGHF
+356 QINQGDF
-363 YINEFSISNHGEVS
+363 YINEFNISSQGEVS
-377 LTALDSAKYLMEVVC
+377 LTALDSAKYLMEVIC

-422 SAGTDSSI
+422 SAGADSSV

-444 WEYLQE
+444 WEYIQE
-450 LCRDIQMNAV
+450 LCRDIQMNAIV
-460 IDENDV
+460 DENDV

-481 DWSFYQEKE
+481 DWNFYQEKE
-490 VNVLP
+490 GSALP
-495 NIVEFS
+495 NIIDFY
-501 KKEMPSANQVKV
+501 KKEMPSANQVKI

-526 SDPLWQSSQSF
+526 SDPLWQSSESF

-551 NTNIAI
+551 NSNIAI

-593 YIPAETTNTT
+593 YIPSETTNTT

-613 NNGENPINI
+613 NNGTNPVNI

-640 AGTTLQI
+640 TGTTIQI

-670 NYSGAPSSQYA
+670 NYSGAPSSSYS

>member
-1 MISGS
+1 MIAGS

-20 IGSGCYIEY
+20 ISSGCYIEY
-29 NMNTMLDGVSATNNI
+29 NMNTMLDGVSASNNI
-44 ADSVYTSQ
+44 ADTSYTSQ
-52 ILKRVTIG
+52 IVDAIG
-60 PLALTTPG
+60 QST
-68 WPATRP
+68 WPSSRP

-87 KPFRPLK
+87 KPFRPVA
-94 SGIKYLILEKP
+94 SGIKYFILEKP
-105 VVNGGP
+105 VANGGP

-123 SVSYPESQ
+123 SVSYPENQ

-139 STYYKYWVTPQ
+139 STYYKYWVTPKD
-150 NTGVNIT
+150 TGVNIT
-157 INYLTNAT
+157 INYLTNLT
-165 QYALSN
+165 QYALTN

-183 PATYTIKIIKSDNT
+183 PSTYTIKIVKSNNT
-197 EQTIANALTTPSN
+197 EETIANALTTPVD

-223 ASTPSEP
+223 TSE
-230 QSFSNPVT
+230 SNLFATPVT
-238 IKSITVTTPS
+238 IKSIIVTTPS
-248 AGSEKIIG
+248 AGSNRIIG
-256 VTEVSARWIKDISA
+256 VTEVSARWIKDIST

-292 KITAN
+292 KVTAN
-297 SVNLNLA
+297 SINLELN
-304 KYNQSTMQYLSY
+304 KYNQTRLDYVSY
-316 NRGIALNLS
+316 NRASS
-325 LNYMDKNA
+325 LDSSLTYMVKNA
-333 KITPFFKI
+333 KLIPFFKI
-341 YHSDGLITEGENKYD
+341 YHENGSITEGSEKCDQIN
-356 KIIQGHF
+356 QGDF
-363 YINEFSISNHGEVS
+363 YINEFNISSQGEVS
-377 LTALDSAKYLMEVVC
+377 LTALDSAKYLMEVIC

-422 SAGTDSSI
+422 STGADSSV

-450 LCRDIQMNAV
+450 LCRDIQMNAIV
-460 IDENDV
+460 DENDV

-481 DWSFYQEKE
+481 DWNFYQEKE
-490 VNVLP
+490 GSALP
-495 NIVEFS
+495 NIIDFS
-501 KKEMPSANQVKV
+501 KKEMPSANQVKI

-526 SDPLWQSSQSF
+526 SDPLWQSSESF

-551 NTNIAI
+551 NSNIAI

-593 YIPAETTNTT
+593 YIPSETTNTT

-613 NNGENPINI
+613 NNGTNPVNI

-640 AGTTLQI
+640 TGTTIQI

-670 NYSGAPSSQYA
+670 NYSGAPSSSYS
-681 WTGVLVG
+681 WTGILIG

>member
-1 MISGS
+1 MIPAS
-6 ANLKTLLYNSTNIK
+6 ANLKTLLYNNTNIK
-20 IGSGCYIEY
+20 ISSGCYIEY
-29 NMNTMLDGVSATNNI
+29 NMNTMLDGVSASNNI
-44 ADSVYTSQ
+44 ADSVYTNQ
-52 ILKRVTIG
+52 ILKRIENG
-60 PLALTTPG
+60 PVSITSPG

-87 KPFRPLK
+87 KPFRPVT
-94 SGIKYLILEKP
+94 SGIKYFILEKP
-105 VVNGGP
+105 VSSGGP
-111 TEIQKNTFSNYR
+111 TETQKNTFSNYR
-123 SVSYPESQ
+123 SVLYPETQ
-131 PRIYYPGE
+131 PRIYYPGAN
-139 STYYKYWVTPQ
+139 TYYKYWVTPAD
-150 NTGVNIT
+150 TGADIT
-157 INYLTNAT
+157 INYLTNLT
-165 QYALSN
+165 QHALTN

-183 PATYTIKIIKSDNT
+183 PPTYTIKITKSNNT
-197 EQTIANALTTPSN
+197 EETIANALATPLN
-210 GLVELYYNGTSWS
+210 GLVELYYNGVSWS
-223 ASTPSEP
+223 ASTPTEP
-230 QSFSNPVT
+230 QSFSDPIL

-248 AGSEKIIG
+248 AGANKIIG
-256 VTEVSARWIKDISA
+256 ITEVSARWIKDISS
-270 DVVSFEI
+270 DVISFDI
-277 SKESSSSS
+277 NKESSSSS
-285 EDLLPVG
+285 EELLPVG

-297 SVNLNLA
+297 SINLNLV
-304 KYNQSTMQYLSY
+304 KYNQSTLQYVSY
-316 NRGIALNLS
+316 NRNVALNSS
-325 LNYMDKNA
+325 LTYMVKNA
-333 KITPFFKI
+333 KIIPFFKI
-341 YHSDGLITEGENKYD
+341 YHQNGLISEGSSKYD
-356 KIIQGHF
+356 KINQGYF
-363 YINEFSISNHGEVS
+363 YVNEWNISSYGEVS
-377 LTALDSAKYLMEVVC
+377 VGALDSAKYLMEVVC

-422 SAGTDSSI
+422 SSGSDSSV

-450 LCRDIQMNAV
+450 LCRDIQMNAIV
-460 IDENDV
+460 DENDI

-481 DWSFYQEKE
+481 DWNFYQEAE
-490 VNVLP
+490 GNILP
-495 NIVEFS
+495 NIVDFS

-513 RWSTPTTSEYLQS
+513 RWTTPTTSEYLQS
-526 SDPLWQSSQSF
+526 SDPLWQSSESF
-537 IIAGGLTESLNASG
+537 IVAGGLSESLEISG

-567 LISGFNFE
+567 LISGFNFN

-593 YIPAETTNTT
+593 YIPAEITNTL
-603 VTDAINGTVL
+603 VTDAIKGTVL
-613 NNGENPINI
+613 NNGVNPINI
-622 WIESASDLS
+622 WIESSADLS

-640 AGTTLQI
+640 TGTTLQI

-663 GTTAAAH
+663 GTTAAPH
-670 NYSGAPSSQYA
+670 KYSGVPSSEYP

>member
-44 ADSVYTSQ
+44 SDTTYTSQ
-52 ILKRVTIG
+52 ITDAIG
-60 PLALTTPG
+60 QLV
-68 WPATRP
+68 WPSSRP

-94 SGIKYLILEKP
+94 SGIKYFILERP

-123 SVSYPESQ
+123 SVSYPEAQ

-197 EQTIANALTTPSN
+197 EQTIANALTTPVD

-223 ASTPSEP
+223 TVQSDLFATPIS
-230 QSFSNPVT
+230 

-248 AGSEKIIG
+248 AGAKRIIG
-256 VTEVSARWIKDISA
+256 VTEVSARWIKDISG
-270 DVVSFEI
+270 DVISFEI

-297 SVNLNLA
+297 SINLNLA
-304 KYNQSTMQYLSY
+304 RYNKNSLEYVSY
-316 NRGIALNLS
+316 NRASILNSS
-325 LNYMDKNA
+325 LTYMVKNA
-333 KITPFFKI
+333 KITTFFKV
-341 YHSDGLITEGENKYD
+341 YHADGLITEGSEKYD
-356 KIIQGHF
+356 QINQGDF
-363 YINEFSISNHGEVS
+363 YINEFNISNHGEVS

-422 SAGTDSSI
+422 SAGADSSI

-450 LCRDIQMNAV
+450 LCRDIQMNAIV
-460 IDENDV
+460 DEDDV

-481 DWSFYQEKE
+481 DWNFYQEKE

-501 KKEMPSANQVKV
+501 KKEIPSANQVKV

-526 SDPLWQSSQSF
+526 SDSLWQSSQSF

-593 YIPAETTNTT
+593 YVPAETTNTT

-613 NNGENPINI
+613 NNGTNPINI

-640 AGTTLQI
+640 VGTTLQI

>member
-1 MISGS
+1 MIAGS

-52 ILKRVTIG
+52 ILRRVTSG
-60 PLALTTPG
+60 PTTITEPG
-68 WPATRP
+68 WPSTRP

-87 KPFRPLK
+87 KPFRPVN
-94 SGIKYLILEKP
+94 SGIKYFILEKP
-105 VVNGGP
+105 VSSGGP

-157 INYLTNAT
+157 INYLTNLT
-165 QYALSN
+165 QYALTN

-177 ESTHSL
+177 ESTHSI
-183 PATYTIKIIKSDNT
+183 PSTYTIKIVKSNNT
-197 EQTIANALTTPSN
+197 EETIANALTTPTN

-223 ASTPSEP
+223 TVE
-230 QSFSNPVT
+230 SNLFATPVT
-238 IKSITVTTPS
+238 IKSIIVTTPS
-248 AGSEKIIG
+248 AGTDRIIG
-256 VTEVSARWIKDISA
+256 VTEVSARWIKDIST

-292 KITAN
+292 KVTAN
-297 SVNLNLA
+297 SINLELNR
-304 KYNQSTMQYLSY
+304 YNTSTLEYVSY
-316 NRGIALNLS
+316 SRTSS
-325 LNYMDKNA
+325 LNPSLTYMVKNA
-333 KITPFFKI
+333 KLIPFFKI
-341 YHSDGLITEGENKYD
+341 YHENGSVVDGLEKYD
-356 KIIQGHF
+356 QINQGDF
-363 YINEFSISNHGEVS
+363 YINEFNISSQGEVS
-377 LTALDSAKYLMEVVC
+377 LTALDSAKYLMEVIC

-422 SAGTDSSI
+422 SSGTDSSI

-450 LCRDIQMNAV
+450 LCRDIQMNAIV
-460 IDENDV
+460 DENDV

-481 DWSFYQEKE
+481 DWNFYQEKE
-490 VNVLP
+490 GSALP
-495 NIVEFS
+495 NIIDFS
-501 KKEMPSANQVKV
+501 KKEMPSANQVKI

-526 SDPLWQSSQSF
+526 SDPLWQSSESF

-551 NTNIAI
+551 NSNIAI

-593 YIPAETTNTT
+593 YIPSETTNTT

-613 NNGENPINI
+613 NNGENPVNI

-640 AGTTLQI
+640 TGTTIQI
-647 NIKPNGRYRI
+647 KIKPNGRYRI

-670 NYSGAPSSQYA
+670 NYSGAPSSSYS

>member
-1 MISGS
+1 
-6 ANLKTLLYNSTNIK
+6 
-20 IGSGCYIEY
+20 
-29 NMNTMLDGVSATNNI
+29 
-44 ADSVYTSQ
+44 
-52 ILKRVTIG
+52 
-60 PLALTTPG
+60 
-68 WPATRP
+68 
-74 NPYKKLFPVDSII
+74 
-87 KPFRPLK
+87 
-94 SGIKYLILEKP
+94 
-105 VVNGGP
+105 
-111 TEIQKNTFSNYR
+111 
-123 SVSYPESQ
+123 
-131 PRIYYPGE
+131 
-139 STYYKYWVTPQ
+139 
-150 NTGVNIT
+150 
-157 INYLTNAT
+157 
-165 QYALSN
+165 
-171 KIVLKF
+171 
-177 ESTHSL
+177 
-183 PATYTIKIIKSDNT
+183 
-197 EQTIANALTTPSN
+197 
-210 GLVELYYNGTSWS
+210 
-223 ASTPSEP
+223 
-230 QSFSNPVT
+230 
-238 IKSITVTTPS
+238 
-248 AGSEKIIG
+248 
-256 VTEVSARWIKDISA
+256 
-270 DVVSFEI
+270 VVSFEI

-292 KITAN
+292 KVTAN
-297 SVNLNLA
+297 SINLELN
-304 KYNQSTMQYLSY
+304 KYNQTRLDYVSY
-316 NRGIALNLS
+316 NRASS
-325 LNYMDKNA
+325 LDSSLTYMVKNA
-333 KITPFFKI
+333 KLIPFFKI
-341 YHSDGLITEGENKYD
+341 YHENGSITGGSEKYD
-356 KIIQGHF
+356 QINQGDF
-363 YINEFSISNHGEVS
+363 YINEFNISSQGEVS
-377 LTALDSAKYLMEVVC
+377 LTALDSAKYLMEVIC

-422 SAGTDSSI
+422 SSGTDSSI

-450 LCRDIQMNAV
+450 LCRDIQMNAIV
-460 IDENDV
+460 DENDV

-481 DWSFYQEKE
+481 DWNFYQEKE
-490 VNVLP
+490 GNALP
-495 NIVEFS
+495 NIIDFS
-501 KKEMPSANQVKV
+501 KKEMPSANQVKI

-526 SDPLWQSSQSF
+526 SDPLWQSSESF

-551 NTNIAI
+551 NSNIAI

-593 YIPAETTNTT
+593 YIPSETTNTT

-613 NNGENPINI
+613 NNGTNPVNI

-640 AGTTLQI
+640 TGTTIQI

-670 NYSGAPSSQYA
+670 NYSGAPSSSYS

>member
-1 MISGS
+1 MIAGS
-6 ANLKTLLYNSTNIK
+6 VNLKTLLYNSTNIK

-29 NMNTMLDGVSATNNI
+29 NMNTMLDGVSASNNI
-44 ADSVYTSQ
+44 ADTSYTSQ
-52 ILKRVTIG
+52 IVDAIG
-60 PLALTTPG
+60 QST
-68 WPATRP
+68 WPSSRP

-87 KPFRPLK
+87 KPFRPTV
-94 SGIKYLILEKP
+94 SGIKYFILEKP
-105 VVNGGP
+105 VANGGP

-123 SVSYPESQ
+123 SVSYPENQ

-139 STYYKYWVTPQ
+139 STYYKYWVTPK

-157 INYLTNAT
+157 INYLTNLT
-165 QYALSN
+165 QYALTN

-183 PATYTIKIIKSDNT
+183 PSTYTIKIVKSNNT
-197 EQTIANALTTPSN
+197 EETIANALTTPTN

-223 ASTPSEP
+223 TVE
-230 QSFSNPVT
+230 SNLFATPVT
-238 IKSITVTTPS
+238 IKSIIVTTPS
-248 AGSEKIIG
+248 AGSNRIIG
-256 VTEVSARWIKDISA
+256 VTEVSARWIKDIST
-270 DVVSFEI
+270 DLVSFEI

-292 KITAN
+292 KVTAN
-297 SVNLNLA
+297 SINLELNR
-304 KYNQSTMQYLSY
+304 YNTSTLEYVSY
-316 NRGIALNLS
+316 SRTSS
-325 LNYMDKNA
+325 LNPSLTYMVKNA
-333 KITPFFKI
+333 KLIPFFKI
-341 YHSDGLITEGENKYD
+341 YHENGSVVDGLEKYD
-356 KIIQGHF
+356 QINQGDF
-363 YINEFSISNHGEVS
+363 YINEFNISNQGEVS
-377 LTALDSAKYLMEVVC
+377 LTALDSAKYLMEVIC

-422 SAGTDSSI
+422 SAGADSSV

-450 LCRDIQMNAV
+450 LCRDIQMNAIV
-460 IDENDV
+460 DENDV

-481 DWSFYQEKE
+481 DWNFYQEKKE
-490 VNVLP
+490 NALP
-495 NIVEFS
+495 NIIDFS
-501 KKEMPSANQVKV
+501 KKEIPSANQVKI

-526 SDPLWQSSQSF
+526 SDPLWQSSESF

-551 NTNIAI
+551 NSNIAI

-593 YIPAETTNTT
+593 YIPSETTNTT

-613 NNGENPINI
+613 NNGTNPVNI
-622 WIESASDLS
+622 WIQSASDLS

-640 AGTTLQI
+640 IGTTLQI

-663 GTTAAAH
+663 GTTASTH
-670 NYSGAPSSQYA
+670 NYSGAPSSNYS
-681 WTGVLVG
+681 WTGLLIG

>member
-1 MISGS
+1 MIAGS

-29 NMNTMLDGVSATNNI
+29 NMNTMLDGVSASNNI
-44 ADSVYTSQ
+44 ADTSYTSQ
-52 ILKRVTIG
+52 IVDAIG
-60 PLALTTPG
+60 QST
-68 WPATRP
+68 WPSSRP

-87 KPFRPLK
+87 KPFRPTV
-94 SGIKYLILEKP
+94 SGIKYFILEKP
-105 VVNGGP
+105 VANGGP

-123 SVSYPESQ
+123 SVSYPENQ

-139 STYYKYWVTPQ
+139 STYYKYWVTPKD
-150 NTGVNIT
+150 TGVNIT
-157 INYLTNAT
+157 INYLTNLT
-165 QYALSN
+165 QYALTN

-183 PATYTIKIIKSDNT
+183 PSTYTIKIVKSNNT
-197 EQTIANALTTPSN
+197 EETIANALTTPIN

-223 ASTPSEP
+223 TVE
-230 QSFSNPVT
+230 SNLFATPVT
-238 IKSITVTTPS
+238 IKSIIVTTPS
-248 AGSEKIIG
+248 AGSNRIIG
-256 VTEVSARWIKDISA
+256 VTEVSARWIKDIST
-270 DVVSFEI
+270 DLVSFEI

-292 KITAN
+292 KVTAN
-297 SVNLNLA
+297 SINLELNR
-304 KYNQSTMQYLSY
+304 YNTSTLEYVSY
-316 NRGIALNLS
+316 SRTSS
-325 LNYMDKNA
+325 LNPSLTYMVKNA
-333 KITPFFKI
+333 KLIPFFKI
-341 YHSDGLITEGENKYD
+341 YHENGSVIDGLEKYD
-356 KIIQGHF
+356 QINQGDF
-363 YINEFSISNHGEVS
+363 YINEFNISNQGEVS
-377 LTALDSAKYLMEVVC
+377 LTALDSAKYLMEVIC

-422 SAGTDSSI
+422 SAGADSSV

-450 LCRDIQMNAV
+450 LCRDIQMNAIV
-460 IDENDV
+460 DENDV

-481 DWSFYQEKE
+481 DWNFYQEKE
-490 VNVLP
+490 GSTLP
-495 NIVEFS
+495 NIINFS
-501 KKEMPSANQVKV
+501 KKEMPSANQVKI

-526 SDPLWQSSQSF
+526 SDPLWQSSESF

-551 NTNIAI
+551 NSNIAI

-593 YIPAETTNTT
+593 YVPSETTNTT

-613 NNGENPINI
+613 NNGTNPVNI

-640 AGTTLQI
+640 TGTTIQI

-670 NYSGAPSSQYA
+670 NYSGAPSSSYS

>member
-1 MISGS
+1 MIAGS

-29 NMNTMLDGVSATNNI
+29 NMNTMLDGVSASNNI
-44 ADSVYTSQ
+44 ADTSYTSQ
-52 ILKRVTIG
+52 IVDAIG
-60 PLALTTPG
+60 QSA
-68 WPATRP
+68 WPSSRP

-87 KPFRPLK
+87 KPFRPVA
-94 SGIKYLILEKP
+94 SGIKYFILEKP
-105 VVNGGP
+105 VANGGP

-123 SVSYPESQ
+123 SVAYPENQ

-139 STYYKYWVTPQ
+139 STYYKYWVTPKD
-150 NTGVNIT
+150 TGVNIT
-157 INYLTNAT
+157 INYLTNLT
-165 QYALSN
+165 QYALTN

-183 PATYTIKIIKSDNT
+183 PSTYTIKIVKSNNT
-197 EQTIANALTTPSN
+197 EETIANALTTPTN

-223 ASTPSEP
+223 TSE
-230 QSFSNPVT
+230 SVLFATPVT
-238 IKSITVTTPS
+238 IKSIIVTTPS
-248 AGSEKIIG
+248 AGSNRIIG
-256 VTEVSARWIKDISA
+256 VTEVSARWIKDIST

-292 KITAN
+292 KVTAN
-297 SVNLNLA
+297 SINLELN
-304 KYNQSTMQYLSY
+304 KYNQTRLDYVSY
-316 NRGIALNLS
+316 NRASS
-325 LNYMDKNA
+325 LDSSLTYMVKNA
-333 KITPFFKI
+333 KLIPFFKI
-341 YHSDGLITEGENKYD
+341 YHENGSVVDGLEKYD
-356 KIIQGHF
+356 QINQGDF
-363 YINEFSISNHGEVS
+363 YINEFNISSQGEVS
-377 LTALDSAKYLMEVVC
+377 LTALDSAKYLMEVIC

-422 SAGTDSSI
+422 SSGTDSSI

-450 LCRDIQMNAV
+450 LCRDIQMNAIV
-460 IDENDV
+460 DENDV

-481 DWSFYQEKE
+481 DWNFYQEKE
-490 VNVLP
+490 GNALP
-495 NIVEFS
+495 NIIDFS
-501 KKEMPSANQVKV
+501 KKEMPSANQVKI

-526 SDPLWQSSQSF
+526 SDPLWQSSESF

-551 NTNIAI
+551 NSNIAI

-593 YIPAETTNTT
+593 YIPSETTNTT

-613 NNGENPINI
+613 NNGENPVNI

-640 AGTTLQI
+640 TGTTIQI

-670 NYSGAPSSQYA
+670 NYSGAPSSSYS

>member
-1 MISGS
+1 MISAS
-6 ANLKTLLYNSTNIK
+6 ADLKTLLYNNTNIK
-20 IGSGCYIEY
+20 ISSGCYIEY
-29 NMNTMLDGVSATNNI
+29 NMNTMLDGVSASNNI
-44 ADSVYTSQ
+44 SDTSYTSQ
-52 ILKRVTIG
+52 IINQVG
-60 PLALTTPG
+60 QTT
-68 WPATRP
+68 WPSSRP

-87 KPFRPLK
+87 KPFRPLN
-94 SGIKYLILEKP
+94 SGIKYFILEKP
-105 VVNGGP
+105 VANGGP

-123 SVSYPESQ
+123 AVSYPESQ

-157 INYLTNAT
+157 INYLTNST
-165 QYALSN
+165 QYALTN

-183 PATYTIKIIKSDNT
+183 PSTYTIKIVKSNNT
-197 EQTIANALTTPSN
+197 EETIANALTTPVN

-223 ASTPSEP
+223 ASVPSEP
-230 QSFSNPVT
+230 QSFSEPIL
-238 IKSITVTTPS
+238 IKSITITTPS
-248 AGSEKIIG
+248 AGVSRIIG
-256 VTEVSARWIKDISA
+256 VTEVSARWIKDISE

-285 EDLLPVG
+285 EELLPVG

-297 SVNLNLA
+297 SISLNLA
-304 KYNQSTMQYLSY
+304 KYNQNSLLYVSY
-316 NRGIALNLS
+316 NRSTALNSS
-325 LNYMDKNA
+325 LTYMVKNA
-333 KITPFFKI
+333 KIIPFFKI
-341 YHSDGLITEGENKYD
+341 YHEDGAITEGSDKYD
-356 KIIQGHF
+356 KINQGSF
-363 YINEFSISNHGEVS
+363 YINDFNISNYGDVS
-377 LTALDSAKYLMEVVC
+377 LNALDSAKYLMEVIC

-422 SAGTDSSI
+422 SPGTDSSI

-450 LCRDIQMNAV
+450 LCRDIQMNAIV
-460 IDENDV
+460 DENDI

-476 SRTTK
+476 IYKTTLNK
-481 DWSFYQEKE
+481 DWNFYQEKE
-490 VNVLP
+490 GDILP
-495 NIVEFS
+495 NIIDFS

-526 SDPLWQSSQSF
+526 SDPLWQSSESF
-537 IIAGGLTESLNASG
+537 IIAGGLTEPLNVSG

-593 YIPAETTNTT
+593 YIPAETTNTP
-603 VTDAINGTVL
+603 VSDVINGSVL
-613 NNGENPINI
+613 NNGFNPINI

-631 KYTALSKPP
+631 KYTALSKAPT
-640 AGTTLQI
+640 GTTLQI

-663 GTTAAAH
+663 GTTAAFH
-670 NYSGAPSSQYA
+670 NHSGAPASQFV
-681 WTGVLVG
+681 WTGLLIG

>member
-1 MISGS
+1 MIAGS

-20 IGSGCYIEY
+20 ISSGCYIEY
-29 NMNTMLDGVSATNNI
+29 NMNTMLDGVSASNNI
-44 ADSVYTSQ
+44 ADTSYTSQ
-52 ILKRVTIG
+52 IVDAIG
-60 PLALTTPG
+60 QST
-68 WPATRP
+68 WPSSRP

-87 KPFRPLK
+87 KPFRPTV
-94 SGIKYLILEKP
+94 SGIKYFILEKP
-105 VVNGGP
+105 VANGGP

-123 SVSYPESQ
+123 SVSYPENQ

-139 STYYKYWVTPQ
+139 STYYKYWVTPKD
-150 NTGVNIT
+150 TGANIT
-157 INYLTNAT
+157 INYLTNLT
-165 QYALSN
+165 QYAITN

-183 PATYTIKIIKSDNT
+183 PSTYTIKIVKSNNT
-197 EQTIANALTTPSN
+197 EETVANALTTPAS
-210 GLVELYYNGTSWS
+210 GLVELYYNGSSWS
-223 ASTPSEP
+223 AVAPSEP
-230 QSFSNPVT
+230 QSFGDPIT

-248 AGSEKIIG
+248 AGSGKIIG
-256 VTEVSARWIKDISA
+256 ITEVSARWIKDISS

-285 EDLLPVG
+285 EELLPVG

-297 SVNLNLA
+297 SINLNLA
-304 KYNQSTMQYLSY
+304 KYNQTTLQYVSY
-316 NRGIALNLS
+316 NRGIAINSS
-325 LNYMDKNA
+325 LVYMDKNA
-333 KITPFFKI
+333 KIIPFFKI
-341 YHSDGLITEGENKYD
+341 YHSNGLITEGQDKYD
-356 KIIQGHF
+356 KIIQGQF

-377 LTALDSAKYLMEVVC
+377 LTALDSAKYLMEVIC

-422 SAGTDSSI
+422 SAGSDSSV

-450 LCRDIQMNAV
+450 LCRDIQMNAIV
-460 IDENDV
+460 DENNV

-476 SRTTK
+476 SRTDE
-481 DWSFYQEKE
+481 DWNFYQEA
-490 VNVLP
+490 VGSYLP
-495 NIVEFS
+495 NIIDFS

-526 SDPLWQSSQSF
+526 SDPLWQSSESF
-537 IIAGGLTESLNASG
+537 IIAGGLTESLEVSG
-551 NTNIAI
+551 NSNIAI

-567 LISGFNFE
+567 LISGFNFD

-593 YIPAETTNTT
+593 YIPSETTNTT

-613 NNGENPINI
+613 NNGTNPVNI
-622 WIESASDLS
+622 WIQSASDLS

-640 AGTTLQI
+640 IGTTLQI

-663 GTTAAAH
+663 GTTASTH
-670 NYSGAPSSQYA
+670 NYSGAPSSSYS
-681 WTGVLVG
+681 WTGILIG

>member
-6 ANLKTLLYNSTNIK
+6 VNLKTLLYSSTNIK

-52 ILKRVTIG
+52 ILRRVTSG
-60 PLALTTPG
+60 SVTVTEPG
-68 WPATRP
+68 WPSTRP
-74 NPYKKLFPVDSII
+74 NPFKKLFPVDSII
-87 KPFRPLK
+87 KPFRPVN
-94 SGIKYLILEKP
+94 SGIKYFILEKP

-111 TEIQKNTFSNYR
+111 TEIQKNTFSSYR
-123 SVSYPESQ
+123 SVSYPETQ

-157 INYLTNAT
+157 INYLTNIT
-165 QYALSN
+165 QYALTN

-183 PATYTIKIIKSDNT
+183 PSTYTVKIVKSNNT
-197 EQTIANALTTPSN
+197 EETIADALTTPVD

-223 ASTPSEP
+223 TSQLDLFATPIS
-230 QSFSNPVT
+230 
-238 IKSITVTTPS
+238 IKSIIVTTPS
-248 AGSEKIIG
+248 AGSDKIIG
-256 VTEVSARWIKDISA
+256 VTEVSARWIKDISG
-270 DVVSFEI
+270 DVISFEI

-297 SVNLNLA
+297 SINLDLVR
-304 KYNQSTMQYLSY
+304 YNQSNLEYVSY
-316 NRGIALNLS
+316 NRSIALDSS
-325 LNYMDKNA
+325 LNYMVKNA
-333 KITPFFKI
+333 KIIPFFKL
-341 YHSDGLITEGENKYD
+341 YHADGAITEGSEKYD
-356 KIIQGHF
+356 QINQGDF
-363 YINEFSISNHGEVS
+363 YINEFSISSYGEVS

-422 SAGTDSSI
+422 LPGTDSSI

-450 LCRDIQMNAV
+450 LCRDIQMNAIV
-460 IDENDV
+460 DENDI

-476 SRTTK
+476 SRTAK
-481 DWSFYQEKE
+481 DWNFYKEKE
-490 VNVLP
+490 GNTLP
-495 NIVEFS
+495 NIIEFS
-501 KKEMPSANQVKV
+501 KKEIPSANQVKV

-526 SDPLWQSSQSF
+526 SDPLWQSSESF
-537 IIAGGLTESLNASG
+537 IIAGGLTESLGVSG

-593 YIPAETTNTT
+593 YIPAETTNTM
-603 VTDAINGTVL
+603 VTDAINGTVS
-613 NNGENPINI
+613 NNGTNPINI

-640 AGTTLQI
+640 TGTTLQI

>member
-20 IGSGCYIEY
+20 ISSGCYIEY

-68 WPATRP
+68 WTATRP

-105 VVNGGP
+105 VINGGP
-111 TEIQKNTFSNYR
+111 SEIQKNTFSNYR
-123 SVSYPESQ
+123 SVSYPEAQ

-157 INYLTNAT
+157 INYLTNST

-183 PATYTIKIIKSDNT
+183 PATYTIKIVKSDNT
-197 EQTIANALTTPSN
+197 EQTIANALATPVD

-223 ASTPSEP
+223 TAQSDLFATPIS
-230 QSFSNPVT
+230 

-256 VTEVSARWIKDISA
+256 VTEVSARWIKDIST

-297 SVNLNLA
+297 SINLELA
-304 KYNQSTMQYLSY
+304 KYNKNLLEYVSY
-316 NRGIALNLS
+316 NRSAS
-325 LNYMDKNA
+325 LNSSLTYMVKNA
-333 KITPFFKI
+333 KIKTFFKV
-341 YHSDGLITEGENKYD
+341 YHANGLITEGSEKYD
-356 KIIQGHF
+356 QIDQGDF

-392 PDILCESYP
+392 PDILCKSYP

-422 SAGTDSSI
+422 SAGTDSSV

-450 LCRDIQMNAV
+450 LCRDIQMNAIV
-460 IDENDV
+460 DEDDV

-481 DWSFYQEKE
+481 DWNFYQEKE

-501 KKEMPSANQVKV
+501 KKEMPSANQVKI

-583 IIEYDAMGYQ
+583 IIEYNAMGYQ

-613 NNGENPINI
+613 NDGKNPINI

-631 KYTALSKPP
+631 KYTSLSKPP
-640 AGTTLQI
+640 DGTTLQI

-663 GTTAAAH
+663 GTTAATH
-670 NYSGAPSSQYA
+670 NYSGAPSSDYP
-681 WTGVLVG
+681 WTGVLIG

>member
-1 MISGS
+1 MIAGS

-20 IGSGCYIEY
+20 ISSGCYIEY
-29 NMNTMLDGVSATNNI
+29 NMNTMLDGVSASNNI
-44 ADSVYTSQ
+44 ADTSYTSQ
-52 ILKRVTIG
+52 IVDAIG
-60 PLALTTPG
+60 QST
-68 WPATRP
+68 WPSSRP

-87 KPFRPLK
+87 KPFRPTV
-94 SGIKYLILEKP
+94 SGIKYFILEKP
-105 VVNGGP
+105 VANGGP

-123 SVSYPESQ
+123 SVSYPENQ

-139 STYYKYWVTPQ
+139 STYYKYWVTPKD
-150 NTGVNIT
+150 TGVNIT
-157 INYLTNAT
+157 INYLTNLT
-165 QYALSN
+165 QYALTN

-183 PATYTIKIIKSDNT
+183 PSTYTIKIVKSNNT
-197 EQTIANALTTPSN
+197 EETIANALTTPTN
-210 GLVELYYNGTSWS
+210 GLVELYYNGTAWS
-223 ASTPSEP
+223 TSE
-230 QSFSNPVT
+230 SGLFATPVT
-238 IKSITVTTPS
+238 IKSIIVTTPS
-248 AGSEKIIG
+248 AGSNRIIG
-256 VTEVSARWIKDISA
+256 VTEVSARWIKDIST

-292 KITAN
+292 KVTAN
-297 SVNLNLA
+297 SINLELN
-304 KYNQSTMQYLSY
+304 KYNQTRLDYVSY
-316 NRGIALNLS
+316 NRASS
-325 LNYMDKNA
+325 LDSSLTYMVKNA
-333 KITPFFKI
+333 KLIPFFKI
-341 YHSDGLITEGENKYD
+341 YHENGLITEVSEKYD
-356 KIIQGHF
+356 QINQGDF
-363 YINEFSISNHGEVS
+363 YINEFNISSQGEVS
-377 LTALDSAKYLMEVVC
+377 LTALDSAKYLMEVIC

-422 SAGTDSSI
+422 STGADSSV

-450 LCRDIQMNAV
+450 LCRDIQMNAIV
-460 IDENDV
+460 DENDV

-481 DWSFYQEKE
+481 DWNFYQEKE
-490 VNVLP
+490 GNALP
-495 NIVEFS
+495 NIIDFS
-501 KKEMPSANQVKV
+501 KKEIPSANQVKI

-526 SDPLWQSSQSF
+526 SDPLWQSSESF

-551 NTNIAI
+551 NSNIAI

-593 YIPAETTNTT
+593 YIPSETTNTT

-613 NNGENPINI
+613 NNGTNPVNI

-640 AGTTLQI
+640 TGTTIQI

>member
-1 MISGS
+1 MIAGS

-29 NMNTMLDGVSATNNI
+29 NMNTMLDGVSASNNI
-44 ADSVYTSQ
+44 ADTSYTSQ
-52 ILKRVTIG
+52 IVDAIG
-60 PLALTTPG
+60 QSA
-68 WPATRP
+68 WPSSRP

-87 KPFRPLK
+87 KPFRPVA
-94 SGIKYLILEKP
+94 SGIKYFILEKP
-105 VVNGGP
+105 VANGGP

-123 SVSYPESQ
+123 SVAYPENQ

-139 STYYKYWVTPQ
+139 STYYKYWVTPKD
-150 NTGVNIT
+150 TGVNIT
-157 INYLTNAT
+157 INYLTNLT
-165 QYALSN
+165 QYALTN

-183 PATYTIKIIKSDNT
+183 PSTYTIKIVKSNNT
-197 EQTIANALTTPSN
+197 EETIANALTTPTN

-223 ASTPSEP
+223 TSE
-230 QSFSNPVT
+230 SVLFATPVT
-238 IKSITVTTPS
+238 IKSIIVTTPS
-248 AGSEKIIG
+248 AGSNRIIG
-256 VTEVSARWIKDISA
+256 VTEVSARWIKDIST

-292 KITAN
+292 KVTAN
-297 SVNLNLA
+297 SINLELN
-304 KYNQSTMQYLSY
+304 KYNQTRLDYVSY
-316 NRGIALNLS
+316 NRASS
-325 LNYMDKNA
+325 LDSSLTYMVKNA
-333 KITPFFKI
+333 KLIPFFKI
-341 YHSDGLITEGENKYD
+341 YHENGSITGGSEKYD
-356 KIIQGHF
+356 QINQGDF
-363 YINEFSISNHGEVS
+363 YINEFNISSQGEVS
-377 LTALDSAKYLMEVVC
+377 LTALDSAKYLMEVIC

-422 SAGTDSSI
+422 SAGADSSV

-444 WEYLQE
+444 WEYIQE
-450 LCRDIQMNAV
+450 LCRDIQMNAIV
-460 IDENDV
+460 DENDV

-481 DWSFYQEKE
+481 DWNFYQEKE
-490 VNVLP
+490 GNALP
-495 NIVEFS
+495 NIIDFS
-501 KKEMPSANQVKV
+501 KKEMPSANQVKI

-526 SDPLWQSSQSF
+526 SDPLWQSSESF

-551 NTNIAI
+551 NSNIAI

-593 YIPAETTNTT
+593 YIPSETTNTT

-613 NNGENPINI
+613 NNGTNPVNI

-640 AGTTLQI
+640 TGTTIQI

-670 NYSGAPSSQYA
+670 NYSGAPSSSYS

>member
-20 IGSGCYIEY
+20 ISSGCYIEY

-68 WPATRP
+68 WTATRP

-105 VVNGGP
+105 VINGGP
-111 TEIQKNTFSNYR
+111 SEIQKNTFSNYR
-123 SVSYPESQ
+123 SVSYPEAQ

-157 INYLTNAT
+157 INYLTNST

-183 PATYTIKIIKSDNT
+183 PATYTIKIVKSDNT
-197 EQTIANALTTPSN
+197 EQTIANALATPVD

-223 ASTPSEP
+223 TAQSDLFATPIS
-230 QSFSNPVT
+230 

-256 VTEVSARWIKDISA
+256 VTEVSARWIKDIST

-297 SVNLNLA
+297 SINLELA
-304 KYNQSTMQYLSY
+304 KYNKNLLEYVSY
-316 NRGIALNLS
+316 NRSAS
-325 LNYMDKNA
+325 LNSSLTYMVKNA
-333 KITPFFKI
+333 KITTFFKV
-341 YHSDGLITEGENKYD
+341 YHENGLITEGSEKYD
-356 KIIQGHF
+356 QINQGDF

-392 PDILCESYP
+392 PDILCKSYP

-422 SAGTDSSI
+422 SAGTDSSV

-450 LCRDIQMNAV
+450 LCRDIQMNAIV
-460 IDENDV
+460 DEDDV

-481 DWSFYQEKE
+481 DWNFYQEKE

-501 KKEMPSANQVKV
+501 KKEMPSANQVKI

-593 YIPAETTNTT
+593 YTPAETTYTT

-640 AGTTLQI
+640 DGTTLQI

-663 GTTAAAH
+663 GTTAATH
-670 NYSGAPSSQYA
+670 NYSGAPSSDYP
-681 WTGVLVG
+681 WTGVLIG